1 MNRIWRKTLL
11 EWYVF
16 IYNVEFHIESK
27 ITYIRTQSSREKQN
41 TNVYGFRNNIV
52 SVIPSI
58 FNVISNFFYPSMLS
72 QMLFRFQLTLK
83 YIYQM

>member
-1 MNRIWRKTLL
+1 M
-11 EWYVF
+11 F

-41 TNVYGFRNNIV
+41 TNVYGFRNNIG

-58 FNVISNFFYPSMLS
+58 FNVFLSLHVVAEAFQISANSEVHLPNVGR
-72 QMLFRFQLTLK
+72 FRNAE
-83 YIYQM
+83 